1 MRKFES
7 REFLN
12 ALDERT
18 KGHAIPTCPYCGG
31 TDLAVSSKVAK
42 VIIDEDI
49 DAISIGP
56 TIPSGLIVCKK
67 CGHLN
72 FFAIGAL
79 GLLKEKGGDN
89 HGEQK

>member
-1 MRKFES
+1 MRKYES
-7 REFLN
+7 QEFLK

-18 KGHAIPTCPYCGG
+18 KGHAIPPCPFCGG
-31 TDLAVSSKVAK
+31 STFTVSSQVAK
-42 VIIDEDI
+42 VIIGENIDE
-49 DAISIGP
+49 ISIGS
-56 TIPSGLIVCKK
+56 TIPAGVIVCKK

-79 GLLKEKGGDN
+79 GMLEEKGGDV

>member
-7 REFLN
+7 REFLK

-18 KGHAIPTCPYCGG
+18 KGHPIPTCPYCGG
-31 TDLAVSSKVAK
+31 TAFTVSSQVAK

-49 DAISIGP
+49 DAISIGS
-56 TIPSGLIVCKK
+56 TIPSGVIVCKK

-79 GLLKEKGGDN
+79 GMLEEKGGDS

>member
-7 REFLN
+7 QEFLK

-18 KGHAIPTCPYCGG
+18 KGHAIPTCPFCGG
-31 TDLAVSSKVAK
+31 SAFTVSSQVAK
-42 VIIDEDI
+42 VIIGENIDE
-49 DAISIGP
+49 ISIGS
-56 TIPSGLIVCKK
+56 TIPSGVIVCKK

-79 GLLKEKGGDN
+79 GMLGEKGGDS